1 MLNYGS
7 SITSAFPNTFCSSP
21 DSVACQLCN
30 SSINEKFTGSNYIH
44 NLINAHYTGSSK
56 LEKCT
61 HCGINICESCFN
73 ENQEAIFD
81 MNAPLNLHNKSRFEH
96 KTRSGDSNQSNVHY
110 NTVKKEFKQMYNYS
124 KEIVEKLHLLNNAI
138 KVEESAVTE
147 LNLIKHQV
155 NTKAIDLIKQI
166 NQEKTNLIE
175 QIEIVK
181 KKYES

>member
-21 DSVACQLCN
+21 DSLICQLCN
-30 SSINEKFTGSNYIH
+30 NSITEKYNGSNYIQS
-44 NLINAHYTGSSK
+44 LINTHYSNGNK

-61 HCGINICESCFN
+61 HCGINICENCFN
-73 ENQEAIFD
+73 ENQEVNFD
-81 MNAPLNLHNKSRFEH
+81 NHAPINLHNKFRYE
-96 KTRSGDSNQSNVHY
+96 KNNRLGDHNQSNAHY
-110 NTVKKEFKQMYNYS
+110 NVVKKEFKQMYNYS

-155 NTKAIDLIKQI
+155 NTKNFEFFIKY
-166 NQEKTNLIE
+166 NKRY
-175 QIEIVK
+175 
-181 KKYES
+181 KYLDFKFEYKNN